1 MERKLDRD
9 RSLGEQLLFGSQD
22 DLMCEGLT
30 KQMLENVTC
39 HDLQQLLN
47 GESFNPL
54 IFASYIKLTN
64 YMHEIRLDCSRVLE
78 SVFVR
83 GERVPKWA
91 NASAVILKR
100 LDDASGNKGATA
112 AFWNRVSVLDPPELK
127 WGEAHPSQANTT
139 HYGTAHDG
147 SVMVV
152 KSNMDDSMLSRYSA
166 IAKREVRRQEEMVSY
181 QLATAQ
187 KD

>member
-1 MERKLDRD
+1 MDRD
-9 RSLGEQLLFGSQD
+9 RPLGEQLLFGSQD
-22 DLMCEGLT
+22 DQMCEGLT
-30 KQMLENVTC
+30 TQMLEGVTC

-47 GESFNPL
+47 GNSFNPL

-64 YMHEIRLDCSRVLE
+64 FTHEVRLDCCRALD

-83 GERVPKWA
+83 GEKVPKWA
-91 NASAVILKR
+91 NAAAGILKR
-100 LDDASGNKGATA
+100 LDAAGGNNGDAAATWSK
-112 AFWNRVSVLDPPELK
+112 FTVLDPPELK
-127 WGEAHPSQANTT
+127 WGEAHLSQANTT
-139 HYGTAHDG
+139 HCATGNDG

-166 IAKREVRRQEEMVSY
+166 IAKREMRRQEEMYSY

-187 KD
+187 TD

>member
-1 MERKLDRD
+1 MDQDRP
-9 RSLGEQLLFGSQD
+9 LGEQLLFGSQD
-22 DLMCEGLT
+22 DQMCEGLT
-30 KQMLENVTC
+30 TQMLEGVTC

-47 GESFNPL
+47 GNSFNPL

-64 YMHEIRLDCSRVLE
+64 FTHEVRLDCCRALD

-83 GERVPKWA
+83 GEKVPKWA
-91 NASAVILKR
+91 NAAAGILER
-100 LDDASGNKGATA
+100 LDDASGNKGDAAAT
-112 AFWNRVSVLDPPELK
+112 WNKVTVLDPPELK
-127 WGEAHPSQANTT
+127 WGEAHLSQANTT
-139 HYGTAHDG
+139 HCATGNDG

-166 IAKREVRRQEEMVSY
+166 IAKREMRRQEEMYSY

-187 KD
+187 TD